1 MELQCLDLCK
11 IPKVSI
17 LQLTKVLAHLT
28 STIQAVLPVRLNSLF
43 FQQQQIRSLKEKKSY
58 LENISLNKNSK
69 QELRWWIRNLEI
81 FNGTSLLKQAPQVVL
96 QMDA

>member
-1 MELQCLDLCK
+1 MGMVIISTEMTISIPEKKLQRMELQCLDLCK

-58 LENISLNKNSK
+58 LEIISLNKNSK
-69 QELRWWIRNLEI
+69 QELRW
-81 FNGTSLLKQAPQVVL
+81 
-96 QMDA
+96 

>member
-1 MELQCLDLCK
+1 MGMVIISTEMTISIPEKKLQRMELQCLDLCK

-69 QELRWWIRNLEI
+69 QELRW
-81 FNGTSLLKQAPQVVL
+81 
-96 QMDA
+96 